1 LTGRTPPVSLVL
13 SGVRFASNPN
23 VNLLPEQVI
32 VAQVLSTP
40 TVQECGDIIYTTAS
54 NSLTING
61 TGFIGAKFVDLYFDN
76 PLYKEITYEVATPF
90 PLQKDQIQLRLR
102 HGYKWREEPGPLSV
116 IGIDTGGGPV
126 KTNGD
131 EGVRV
136 AEVQADLD
144 LHGVTVETTAAEQQI
159 YIDQP
164 TITIR
169 GTGFNPLGNTLRFS
183 NGILGKGVNYTTIA
197 VTENSITLRLVP
209 GSHWRKNVEN
219 LPGYLTL
226 LAVNAGEGYV
236 AVGPTNAAK
245 GRDVATVFERP
256 NVYSSN
262 TKLYRTHSH
271 ELHIRGAGFTKQI
284 SKTQLKFDPP
294 LTEGVDYSITVED
307 RTELIVTL
315 LDGKA
320 WRSDDGALTVTAINS
335 RDDEAGWVSVG
346 GEGGIHVAEIIDDLD
361 TDVTGG
367 VEVIPMGVKIYQ
379 STLQETLVITGSGF
393 KEGVSLVFEPE
404 LKEGTDYNMDI
415 TSKNTLSLTLR
426 AGRKWRAEPGFLLA
440 KMVKVGGKTYP
451 LAGVDGI
458 RVAIVLA
465 DPVIKEGKDKFHESQ
480 SKIIAIEGSG
490 FTNVADTKITIRP
503 TPPNAYRVVS
513 VLDDTIL
520 VQLKQDNDWLPSF
533 LSLVGADSEKS
544 IPLQV
549 TGLDTGAGE
558 IEYETPIT
566 IGYIVKDREGVV
578 CDDSCEFAFDGIC
591 DDGSESEYY
600 YSYSYYAYYSY
611 GDDDLGGYYGNE
623 AEEYGGGVYGYGGH
637 YDYYDDYYMPDDGY
651 RVSAC
656 VEGTDCTD
664 CGGVDA
670 IVNYHELA
678 ANPDSGVE
686 SCVNT
691 CPYARDG
698 VCDDPRGA
706 NYCKLGTDCQDCG
719 PIGADNFTRADDD
732 GWWDDDDD
740 YWTFNDVDF
749 LDQTKGLDANRHRVK
764 TFTKH
769 DEEGSAALFLVVL
782 EGMVYTVGA
791 VFGAAALYMAS
802 RFYHGQSVPFMNV
815 FNPDSAVHEVR
826 FFRVYVVLA
835 VSNSL
840 SVSVFTGRSRV
851 VGPPEETTHYPR
863 CDENR
868 ISSG

>member
-1 LTGRTPPVSLVL
+1 LIL
-13 SGVRFASNPN
+13 SGVRYSNDPD
-23 VNLLPEQVI
+23 VDHLPEHVI
-32 VAQVLSTP
+32 VAQVFPTP

-245 GRDVATVFERP
+245 ERDVATVFERP
-256 NVYSSN
+256 SVYSSK

-271 ELHIRGAGFTKQI
+271 ELYIRGVGFTKQI

-294 LTEGVDYSITVED
+294 LTEGVDYSITVTD
-307 RTELIVTL
+307 RTELVVTL

-361 TDVTGG
+361 TDVTRG

-379 STLQETLVITGSGF
+379 SALQETLVIAGSGF

-404 LKEGTDYNMDI
+404 LKEGTDYDKDI

-426 AGRKWRAEPGFLLA
+426 AGRKWRSEPGFLFA
-440 KMVKVGGKTYP
+440 TMVKVGGKTYP
-451 LAGVDGI
+451 LAGLGGI
-458 RVAIVLA
+458 KVAIVLA
-465 DPVIKEGKDKFHESQ
+465 DPAIKEGKDKFHESQ

-490 FTNVADTKITIRP
+490 FTNVADTKVTIRP
-503 TPPNAYRVVS
+503 TPPDAYRVVS
-513 VLDDTIL
+513 VFDGAIL

-600 YSYSYYAYYSY
+600 YSYSYTYYSAYSY
-611 GDDDLGGYYGNE
+611 GDDDLGGYYGYE
-623 AEEYGGGVYGYGGH
+623 AENIKHMYGYGGH
-637 YDYYDDYYMPDDGY
+637 YDGAIDFPDDAY
-651 RVSAC
+651 PVRAC
-656 VEGTDCTD
+656 AKGTDCTD

-670 IVNYHELA
+670 IVKYHELA
-678 ANPDSGVE
+678 PDPGSGAE

-698 VCDDPRGA
+698 VCDDPRGD
-706 NYCKLGTDCQDCG
+706 NYCRLGTDCQDCG
-719 PIGADNFTRADDD
+719 PIGAENFTRGDDD
-732 GWWDDDDD
+732 GRWDDDDD
-740 YWTFNDVDF
+740 CWTLKDVGFMD
-749 LDQTKGLDANRHRVK
+749 KVEVNRHRVQ
-764 TFTKH
+764 TFSKH
-769 DEEGSAALFLVVL
+769 DEEGSTALLLIVL

-791 VFGAAALYMAS
+791 VFGAAAVYLAS
-802 RFYHGQSVPFMNV
+802 RVYHGQSIPFMNV
-815 FNPDSAVHEVR
+815 FDPSSGVHEVR
-826 FFRVYVVLA
+826 YSA
-835 VSNSL
+835 SL
-840 SVSVFTGRSRV
+840 HS
-851 VGPPEETTHYPR
+851 
-863 CDENR
+863 
-868 ISSG
+868 